1 MCACGCVRRYVELS
15 SFNVGGE
22 GGKEGGKGGRE
33 GAPLEALFGGH
44 ACSEDRCLPG
54 PGGHLA

>member
-33 GAPLEALFGGH
+33 GAPLEASGFRA
-44 ACSEDRCLPG
+44 ACAALSPEVR
-54 PGGHLA
+54 